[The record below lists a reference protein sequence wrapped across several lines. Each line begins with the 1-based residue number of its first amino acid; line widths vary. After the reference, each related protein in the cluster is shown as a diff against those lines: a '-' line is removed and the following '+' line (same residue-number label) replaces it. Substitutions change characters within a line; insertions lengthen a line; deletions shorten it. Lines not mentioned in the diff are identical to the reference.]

1 MLYYQVVDKI
11 ASQAINL
18 NDKEHIQNIE
28 ILLKYNLDLDL
39 ELQYKF
45 RKARWI

>member
-28 ILLKYNLDLDL
+28 ILVGANRLKMCIMDIPNKL
-39 ELQYKF
+39 F
-45 RKARWI
+45 CR